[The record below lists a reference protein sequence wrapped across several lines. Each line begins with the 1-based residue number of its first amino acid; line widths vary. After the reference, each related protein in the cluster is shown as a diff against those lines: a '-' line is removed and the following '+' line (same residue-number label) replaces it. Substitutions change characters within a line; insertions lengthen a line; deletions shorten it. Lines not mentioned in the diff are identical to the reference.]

1 MDNFKWEIQFNSFEI
16 PQSRKEEIR
25 QSNVIPLVRCS
36 FEKHEDENRMMDFL
50 NNWMKNIGEE

>member
-16 PQSRKEEIR
+16 PQNRKEEIR
-25 QSNVIPLVRCS
+25 QSNVIPLVHCS
-36 FEKHEDENRMMDFL
+36 FEKREDENRMMDFL